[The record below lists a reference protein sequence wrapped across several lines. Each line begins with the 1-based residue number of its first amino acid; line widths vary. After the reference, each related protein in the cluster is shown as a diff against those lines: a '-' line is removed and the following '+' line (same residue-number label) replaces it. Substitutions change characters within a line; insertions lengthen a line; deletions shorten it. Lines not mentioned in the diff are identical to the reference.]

1 MRTPPPASAQQ
12 SDDTFDT
19 PRNELTGSVAL
30 VTGGGRGIGRL
41 VGQALAGAGMAVGLV
56 ARSEDEL
63 AETVALIEA
72 AGGVAASAAAD
83 VSDERAAATAITT
96 LRHELGPVDL
106 LINNAGIVGP
116 VGPAWEV
123 DPDTWWRTME
133 VNLRGTLLFTRLVLS
148 EMVGRR
154 RGRIVNLS
162 SHAGVFRWPLVSAYS
177 VSKAAV
183 AKFTENLARET
194 HRHGISVFSVHP
206 GLLPIGLAE
215 PALATSSP
223 PDSHEARVHAWIRQE
238 LAEGR
243 GADPAAA
250 VELIIGLASGRY
262 DELSGRQL
270 SVHDDLDRALARI
283 DDVRDTELYVLG
295 VRTLSTAAEQH
306 SWRRRPAYAGH
317 EMVTSA

>member
-1 MRTPPPASAQQ
+1 MRTPTPRRVPQ
-12 SDDTFDT
+12 SDNTLDI
-19 PRNELTGSVAL
+19 PRVELTGSVAL

-63 AETVALIEA
+63 AESVELIEA
-72 AGGVAASAAAD
+72 AGGVAASTTAD
-83 VSDERAAATAITT
+83 VSDEWAAATAIAK

-123 DPDTWWRTME
+123 DLDAWWRTME
-133 VNLRGTLLFTRLVLS
+133 VNLRGTLLCTQLVLP

-154 RGRIVNLS
+154 RGRIVNIS

-183 AKFTENLARET
+183 VKFTENLARET

-206 GLLPIGLAE
+206 GLLPIGLAG
-215 PALATSSP
+215 PALANSSP
-223 PDSHEARVHAWIRQE
+223 PDSHEARVYAWIRQE

-243 GADPAAA
+243 GADPARA
-250 VELIIGLASGRY
+250 VELIVGLASGRY
-262 DELSGRQL
+262 DELSGRQV
-270 SVHDDLDRALARI
+270 SVHDNVDAILARI
-283 DDVRDTELYVLG
+283 DDVRDIELYTTG
-295 VRTLSTAAEQH
+295 PDPGIRMRA
-306 SWRRRPAYAGH
+306 
-317 EMVTSA
+317 